1 MVAVGAEI
9 SVSLFMF
16 VGIYRQVF
24 FFTIGKLWS
33 PISIIMTLN
42 IFRCIDERQIFA
54 GLEIRR

>member
-9 SVSLFMF
+9 GVRLLRF

-24 FFTIGKLWS
+24 FLTIGTLWS
-33 PISIIMTLN
+33 QISVIMTLT

-54 GLEIRR
+54 GLEISR